1 MYGMFWVSSSPLPP
15 PPAIC
20 SRSPSSLCMHA
31 VRAPRSRPPPLPP
44 PDPQLVSHRVPCLRD
59 RRQGA
64 RAFNQPLTFD
74 LSSITDMSYIFN
86 GAPLSAANRL
96 LIRCAWAGS
105 AFETPLQASVP
116 FGTFPVYG
124 SGWALGS
131 CA

>member
-1 MYGMFWVSSSPLPP
+1 
-15 PPAIC
+15 
-20 SRSPSSLCMHA
+20 MHA

-59 RRQGA
+59 RRQSA
-64 RAFNQPLTFD
+64 RAFNQPLIFN
-74 LSSITDMSYIFN
+74 LSSITDMSYIFYA
-86 GAPLSAANRL
+86 APLSAANRL

-105 AFETPLQASVP
+105 AFDSAARVP